1 MRCARVRHGLPLPPH
16 KPQISIFGYFQMTKS
31 QLEEVSFG
39 TATIQKLRRITLD
52 QNLLRTL
59 QLEEGDCV
67 DVVLL
72 TNTGEICL
80 RKHQQESKKMIK
92 KGR

>member
-1 MRCARVRHGLPLPPH
+1 MPP
-16 KPQISIFGYFQMTKS
+16 S
-31 QLEEVSFG
+31 QLPEVSFG

-59 QLEEGDCV
+59 HLEEGDCV
-67 DVVLL
+67 EVVLL
-72 TNTGEICL
+72 TGTGEICL
-80 RKHQQESKKMIK
+80 RKQQESKKMIK

>member
-1 MRCARVRHGLPLPPH
+1 MPPPQLP
-16 KPQISIFGYFQMTKS
+16 
-31 QLEEVSFG
+31 EVSFG

-59 QLEEGDCV
+59 HLEEGDCV
-67 DVVLL
+67 EVVLL
-72 TNTGEICL
+72 TGTGEICL
-80 RKHQQESKKMIK
+80 RKQQQESKKMIK